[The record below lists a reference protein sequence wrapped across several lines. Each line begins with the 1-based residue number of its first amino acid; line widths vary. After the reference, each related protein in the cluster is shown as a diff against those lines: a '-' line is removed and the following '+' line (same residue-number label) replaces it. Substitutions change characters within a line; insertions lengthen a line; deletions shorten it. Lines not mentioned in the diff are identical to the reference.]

1 MNNDLNLA
9 LKIKATQEGL
19 GEIKSIITELDKAGV
34 ETTEWKQAIDGL
46 DKSLADAGKNQELID
61 NFVDLR
67 RETTATATALEEAQQ
82 KAQKLARELK
92 DTENPTKAQT
102 AAFEKART
110 EVRKASAEYQTNR
123 LSVQKLRTELK
134 SAGIETRNLASHQVA
149 VNKSTA
155 AVDDK
160 VNALTRDLK
169 KQVAQINS
177 VTSANQRQAASHRKI
192 RDGVE
197 SISTQLGALQRNA
210 VALFGVTQG
219 AQLVGDLGRMA
230 DEYTN
235 LAARVRLAVG
245 EGDAFEAGMADIR
258 ETANETGSALE
269 SVGELYVTLNRAT
282 KELEISQQEVAA
294 LTDTISKSF
303 LVSGSSAQAAD
314 AAITQLA
321 QGLQSGVLRGDE
333 FNSVMEQSPRLA
345 QALADSLQVTR
356 GELRAMA
363 EDGKLTTEVI
373 VNALQDQSAAI
384 AQEAEKIPDTIGRA
398 LQRVN
403 NEFMLAVGQIDQAA
417 GVSATVAEALSS
429 VAANMDQVINLL
441 ELAGEVATAAL
452 LRKYVPAVIAS
463 SKAMVTAA
471 RDGTLFASSL
481 TAVEGSAKGAAG
493 GMALLKNGLQ
503 LLAVTYAVD
512 QVFEL
517 VGAIGELRQ
526 ASRELGDSQEAVA
539 AQNNALAN
547 AYALISE
554 RTGVV
559 VRNSGSVAVC
569 VAVQRATSAA

>member
-1 MNNDLNLA
+1 MARHNDLNLA

-67 RETTATATALEEAQQ
+67 RETTDTAKALEEAQQ
-82 KAQKLARELK
+82 KAQKLAKELK
-92 DTENPTKAQT
+92 DTENPTKAQS

-110 EVRKASAEYQTNR
+110 EVRKASDEYQNNR
-123 LSVQKLRTELK
+123 QSVQKLRKELK

-245 EGDAFEAGMADIR
+245 EGDAFEAGMTDIR

-282 KELEISQQEVAA
+282 KELQISQSEVAA

-345 QALADSLQVTR
+345 QALADSLKVTR
-356 GELRAMA
+356 GELRKMA
-363 EDGKLTTEVI
+363 EEGELTTEVI

-403 NEFMLAVGQIDQAA
+403 NEFMLAVGEIDQAA

-429 VAANMDQVINLL
+429 VAANMDQVIDLL

-471 RDGTLFASSL
+471 RDGTLFAGSL

-517 VGAIGELRQ
+517 VGAIGQLRQ
-526 ASRELGDSQEAVA
+526 ASRELGDSQDALA
-539 AQNNALAN
+539 AQNNAAGQCL
-547 AYALISE
+547 
-554 RTGVV
+554 
-559 VRNSGSVAVC
+559 C
-569 VAVQRATSAA
+569 PDQ